1 MTRPWTPTQILDKR
15 GSFLRHPERKRAREG
30 EPKPNAPLGNPPAE
44 LDREHKCVWRKVA
57 AKIPFGV
64 ASNCDEVAFE
74 ILVCLIVSF
83 RQRRRQNVPQVVGEI
98 AQMNKLFTQFGM
110 TPADRSRVHA
120 ETTIET
126 KNDPWAQFLSPLPR
140 SSSP

>member
-1 MTRPWTPTQILDKR
+1 MSRPRTPTQILQAK

-30 EPKPNAPLGNPPAE
+30 EPKPNAPLGDPPPE
-44 LDREHKCVWRKVA
+44 LDREQKAVWRKVA
-57 AKIPFGV
+57 AKIPLGV

-74 ILVCLIVSF
+74 ILVCLIVGF
-83 RQRRRQNVPQVVGEI
+83 RHRRRRNVPQVVGEV
-98 AQMNKLFTQFGM
+98 AQIGKLLAQFGM

-126 KNDPWAQFLSPLPR
+126 KDDPWAQFLTPLPR
-140 SSSP
+140 TSST